1 MKSLVKSLL
10 IILPREDLLRM
21 IASSVLLI
29 FVAFFEVMGL
39 GLISFLLI
47 NIHQLSG
54 SIMLLPFAPL
64 AVNYFD
70 VATENVVYI
79 FFILV
84 LTYSVTASFVSTFS
98 IRSISVSSQLM
109 GSRLRARVLKHF
121 LHSDWMEI
129 SKVQSSEK
137 ISKLINDGRQVGF
150 IMSFCLHLFSRL
162 ALASLIV
169 IGLLLYNF
177 TLTVTMVSVL
187 LAVYGLMFFIL
198 QPSIYKNGADGAK
211 QLSITLKILTNIFGS
226 LKEIMF
232 YGVQDKF
239 LQDYKDADSSLAWAE
254 GGNVYLSQIPRFLID
269 SIILILLVLGVLY
282 LYGQENNDILF
293 FGIISVYGLASL
305 KLLPAFQN
313 IYYFYHEIIARQV
326 QLKNILQI
334 SMLINDTKPLVR
346 KELGE
351 PISNE
356 IIFKNVSFQ
365 YSKGTQSALKNI
377 NINIS
382 YGKNIAIIGPSGS
395 GKSTFLDLLLG
406 FFDPINGEIL
416 IDNNLLSSRN
426 KQSIRENFAYVPQK
440 VYLIEDTLREN
451 IVFGSSVYGDK
462 DINLNESILRSQLKS
477 VVENLPEG
485 LDTVLSESNQLVSGG
500 EKQSIGI
507 ARASLK
513 KANILILDEATNAMD
528 HELEAATMDYLLN
541 HSSFKTVIC
550 ITHKPALLKYF
561 DEIYVFDAGEI
572 TASGTYEEIISN
584 NSFLA
589 AMMKDS

>member
-21 IASSVLLI
+21 IASSGLLI

-47 NIHQLSG
+47 NIQQLYG

-84 LTYSVTASFVSTFS
+84 LTYSVTASFISIFS

-150 IMSFCLHLFSRL
+150 IISFCLHLFSRL

-239 LQDYKDADSSLAWAE
+239 IQDYKDADSGLAWAE

-282 LYGQENNDILF
+282 LYGQGNNDILF
-293 FGIISVYGLASL
+293 FGTISVYGLASL

-313 IYYFYHEIIARQV
+313 IYYFYHEIVARQV
-326 QLKNILQI
+326 QLKNILEI
-334 SMLINDTKPLVR
+334 SLLINDAKPEGR
-346 KELGE
+346 EELGD
-351 PISNE
+351 PISSE
-356 IIFKNVSFQ
+356 IAFKNVSFQ
-365 YSKGTQSALKNI
+365 YAQGDQSTLKNI
-377 NINIS
+377 NINLS

-395 GKSTFLDLLLG
+395 GKSTFVDLLLG
-406 FFDPINGEIL
+406 FLDPMNGEIL
-416 IDNNLLSSRN
+416 IDNNVLSSKN
-426 KQSIRENFAYVPQK
+426 KQSIRESFAYVPQK

-451 IVFGSSVYGDK
+451 IIFGSSDSRNQDVD
-462 DINLNESILRSQLKS
+462 LNESIVRSQLKS
-477 VVENLPEG
+477 VVEKLPDG
-485 LDTVLSESNQLVSGG
+485 LDTVLSESNQHVSGG

-561 DEIYVFDAGEI
+561 DEIYVFDAGKI

-584 NSFLA
+584 NSFLT

>member
-10 IILPREDLLRM
+10 IILPREDSLRIILSSCLL
-21 IASSVLLI
+21 L
-29 FVAFFEVMGL
+29 FVAFIEVMGL

-47 NIHQLSG
+47 NIQNLYD
-54 SIMLLPFAPL
+54 SIILLPL
-64 AVNYFD
+64 ASQAINYFNI
-70 VATENVVYI
+70 ASENVVYV

-84 LTYSVTASFVSTFS
+84 LVYSVSASIVSILS
-98 IRSISVSSQLM
+98 IRSISHSSQLI

-121 LHSDWMEI
+121 LYSDWMEI
-129 SKVQSSEK
+129 SKAQSSEK

-150 IMSFCLHLFSRL
+150 IISFCLHLFSRL
-162 ALASLIV
+162 ALTSLIV
-169 IGLLLYNF
+169 IGLLLF
-177 TLTVTMVSVL
+177 KFSLTVVMVSIL
-187 LAVYGLMFFIL
+187 LTIYSLVFLVL
-198 QPSIYKNGADGAK
+198 QPSIYKNGAEGAK
-211 QLSITLKILTNIFGS
+211 QLSISLKILTNIFGS

-232 YGVQDKF
+232 YGVQEKF
-239 LQDYKDADSSLAWAE
+239 IQDYRDADSGLAWAE

-293 FGIISVYGLASL
+293 FGTISVYGLASL

-313 IYYFYHEIIARQV
+313 IYYFYHEIVARQV

-334 SMLINDTKPLVR
+334 SMLINDAKPEAR
-346 KELGE
+346 KELGKS
-351 PISNE
+351 ISNE
-356 IIFKNVSFQ
+356 ITFKNVSFQ
-365 YSKGTQSALKNI
+365 YSNGAQSALKNI

-416 IDNNLLSSRN
+416 IDNNLLSSKN

-440 VYLIEDTLREN
+440 VCLIEDTLREN
-451 IVFGSSVYGDK
+451 IVFGSSDYEDK
-462 DINLNESILRSQLKS
+462 DINLNESIFRSQLKS

>member
-21 IASSVLLI
+21 IASSGLLI

-47 NIHQLSG
+47 NIQQLYG

-84 LTYSVTASFVSTFS
+84 LTYSVTASFISIFS

-150 IMSFCLHLFSRL
+150 IISFCLHLFSRL

-169 IGLLLYNF
+169 IGLLLFNF

-239 LQDYKDADSSLAWAE
+239 IQDYKDADSGLAWAE

-282 LYGQENNDILF
+282 LYGQGNNDILF
-293 FGIISVYGLASL
+293 FGTISVYGLASL

-313 IYYFYHEIIARQV
+313 IYYFYHEIVARQV
-326 QLKNILQI
+326 QLKNILEI
-334 SMLINDTKPLVR
+334 SLLINDAKPEGR
-346 KELGE
+346 EELGD
-351 PISNE
+351 PISSE
-356 IIFKNVSFQ
+356 IAFKNVSFQ
-365 YSKGTQSALKNI
+365 YAQGDQSTLKNI
-377 NINIS
+377 NINLS

-395 GKSTFLDLLLG
+395 GKSTFVDLLLG
-406 FFDPINGEIL
+406 FLDPMNGEIL
-416 IDNNLLSSRN
+416 IDNNVLSSKN
-426 KQSIRENFAYVPQK
+426 KQSIRESFAYVPQK

-451 IVFGSSVYGDK
+451 IIFGSSDSRNQDVD
-462 DINLNESILRSQLKS
+462 LNESIVRSQLKS
-477 VVENLPEG
+477 VVEKLPDG
-485 LDTVLSESNQLVSGG
+485 LDTVLSESNQHVSGG

>member
-1 MKSLVKSLL
+1 
-10 IILPREDLLRM
+10 
-21 IASSVLLI
+21 
-29 FVAFFEVMGL
+29 
-39 GLISFLLI
+39 
-47 NIHQLSG
+47 
-54 SIMLLPFAPL
+54 MLLPF
-64 AVNYFD
+64 VSSVVSYFNI
-70 VATENVVYI
+70 ATENVVYI

-84 LTYSVTASFVSTFS
+84 LIYSVSASIISIFS
-98 IRSISVSSQLM
+98 VRSISVSSQLI
-109 GSRLRARVLKHF
+109 GSRLRGRVLKYF

-150 IMSFCLHLFSRL
+150 MMSFCLHLFSRL

-169 IGLLLYNF
+169 IALLLYNF
-177 TLTVTMVSVL
+177 TLTVIMVSVL
-187 LAVYGLMFFIL
+187 LTVYGLIFFIL

-239 LQDYKDADSSLAWAE
+239 IKDYKDADSGLAWAE

-293 FGIISVYGLASL
+293 FGTISVYGLASL

-326 QLKNILQI
+326 QLKNILEI
-334 SMLINDTKPLVR
+334 SMLINDAKPEGR
-346 KELGE
+346 QALGD

-356 IIFKNVSFQ
+356 IAFKNVSFQ
-365 YSKGTQSALKNI
+365 YSKGDQSTLKNI

-406 FFDPINGEIL
+406 FLDPINGEIL
-416 IDNNLLSSRN
+416 IDNNVLSSKN
-426 KQSIRENFAYVPQK
+426 KQSIRESFAYVPQK

-451 IVFGSSVYGDK
+451 IIFGSHDSGDQ
-462 DINLNESILRSQLKS
+462 DINLDESIVRSQLKS
-477 VVENLPEG
+477 VVEKLPEG
-485 LDTVLSESNQLVSGG
+485 LDTVLSESNQHVSGG

>member
-1 MKSLVKSLL
+1 MKSLIKSLL

-21 IASSVLLI
+21 IVSSSLLI
-29 FVAFFEVMGL
+29 FVAFAEVVGL

-47 NIHQLSG
+47 NIQQLYE
-54 SIMLLPFAPL
+54 SIILLPLVPG
-64 AVNYFD
+64 AVNYFNI
-70 VATENVVYI
+70 ASENVVYV

-84 LTYSVTASFVSTFS
+84 LAYSVSASIISIFS
-98 IRSISVSSQLM
+98 IRSISVSSQLI

-137 ISKLINDGRQVGF
+137 ISNLINDGRQVGF
-150 IMSFCLHLFSRL
+150 MVSFCLHLFSRL

-187 LAVYGLMFFIL
+187 LTVYGLMFFIL

-239 LQDYKDADSSLAWAE
+239 IQDYKDADSGLAWAE

-282 LYGQENNDILF
+282 LYGQGNNDILF
-293 FGIISVYGLASL
+293 FGTISVYGLASL

-326 QLKNILQI
+326 QLKNILEI
-334 SMLINDTKPLVR
+334 SILINDTKPESR
-346 KELGE
+346 QELGDS
-351 PISNE
+351 ISNE
-356 IIFKNVSFQ
+356 IAFKNVSFQ
-365 YSKGTQSALKNI
+365 YAEGDQSTLKNI

-395 GKSTFLDLLLG
+395 GKSTFVDLLLG
-406 FFDPINGEIL
+406 FLDPMNGEIL
-416 IDNNLLSSRN
+416 IDNNVLSSKN
-426 KQSIRENFAYVPQK
+426 KQSIRERFAYVPQK

-451 IVFGSSVYGDK
+451 IIFGSSDSNDQDV
-462 DINLNESILRSQLKS
+462 NLDESIVRSQLKS
-477 VVENLPEG
+477 VVEKLPEG
-485 LDTVLSESNQLVSGG
+485 LDTVLSESNQHVSGG

-584 NSFLA
+584 SSFLA

>member
-1 MKSLVKSLL
+1 MKSLIKSLL

-21 IASSVLLI
+21 IVSSSLLI
-29 FVAFFEVMGL
+29 FVAFAEVVGL

-47 NIHQLSG
+47 NIQQLYE
-54 SIMLLPFAPL
+54 SIILLPLVPG
-64 AVNYFD
+64 AVNYFNI
-70 VATENVVYI
+70 APENVVYI

-84 LTYSVTASFVSTFS
+84 LAYSVSASIVSIFS
-98 IRSISVSSQLM
+98 IRSISVSSQLI
-109 GSRLRARVLKHF
+109 GSRLRAKVLRYF

-150 IMSFCLHLFSRL
+150 IVSFCLHLFSRL

-177 TLTVTMVSVL
+177 TLTVIMVFVL
-187 LAVYGLMFFIL
+187 LTVYGLIFFIL

-211 QLSITLKILTNIFGS
+211 QLSISLKILTNIFGS

-293 FGIISVYGLASL
+293 FGTISVYGLASL

-326 QLKNILQI
+326 QLKNILEI
-334 SMLINDTKPLVR
+334 SMLINDTKPEGR
-346 KELGE
+346 QELGD

-356 IIFKNVSFQ
+356 IAFKNVSFQ
-365 YSKGTQSALKNI
+365 YAEGDQSTLKNI

-395 GKSTFLDLLLG
+395 GKSTFVDLLLG
-406 FFDPINGEIL
+406 FLDPMNGEIL
-416 IDNNLLSSRN
+416 VDNNVLSREN
-426 KQSIRENFAYVPQK
+426 KQSIRESFAYVPQK

-451 IVFGSSVYGDK
+451 IIFGSSDSK
-462 DINLNESILRSQLKS
+462 DQDVNLDESIVRSQLKS
-477 VVENLPEG
+477 VVEKLPEG
-485 LDTVLSESNQLVSGG
+485 LDTVLSESNQHVSGG

>member
-1 MKSLVKSLL
+1 
-10 IILPREDLLRM
+10 
-21 IASSVLLI
+21 
-29 FVAFFEVMGL
+29 
-39 GLISFLLI
+39 
-47 NIHQLSG
+47 
-54 SIMLLPFAPL
+54 MLLPF
-64 AVNYFD
+64 VSSVVSYFNI
-70 VATENVVYI
+70 ATENVVYI

-84 LTYSVTASFVSTFS
+84 LIYSVSASIISIFS
-98 IRSISVSSQLM
+98 VRSISVSSQLI
-109 GSRLRARVLKHF
+109 GSRLRVRVLKHF

-150 IMSFCLHLFSRL
+150 MMSFCLHLFSRL

-169 IGLLLYNF
+169 IALLLYNF
-177 TLTVTMVSVL
+177 TLTVIMVSVL
-187 LAVYGLMFFIL
+187 LTVYGLIFFIL

-239 LQDYKDADSSLAWAE
+239 IKDYKDADSGLAWAE

-293 FGIISVYGLASL
+293 FGTISVYGLASL

-326 QLKNILQI
+326 QLKNILEI
-334 SMLINDTKPLVR
+334 SMLINDAKPEDR
-346 KELGE
+346 KELGD
-351 PISNE
+351 PISSE
-356 IIFKNVSFQ
+356 IAFKNVSFQ
-365 YSKGTQSALKNI
+365 YAKGDQSTLKNI

-406 FFDPINGEIL
+406 FLDPINGEIL
-416 IDNNLLSSRN
+416 IDNNVLSSKN
-426 KQSIRENFAYVPQK
+426 KQSIRESFAYVPQK

-451 IVFGSSVYGDK
+451 IIFGSHDSGDQ
-462 DINLNESILRSQLKS
+462 DINLDESIVRSQLKS
-477 VVENLPEG
+477 VVEKLPEG
-485 LDTVLSESNQLVSGG
+485 LDTVLSESNQHVSGG

>member
-1 MKSLVKSLL
+1 MKSLIKSLL

-21 IASSVLLI
+21 IVSSSLLI
-29 FVAFFEVMGL
+29 FVAFAEVVGL

-47 NIHQLSG
+47 NIQQLYE
-54 SIMLLPFAPL
+54 SIILLPLVPG
-64 AVNYFD
+64 AVNYFNL
-70 VATENVVYI
+70 ASENVVYV

-84 LTYSVTASFVSTFS
+84 LAYSVSASIISIFS
-98 IRSISVSSQLM
+98 IRSISVSSQLI

-137 ISKLINDGRQVGF
+137 ISNLINDGRQVGF
-150 IMSFCLHLFSRL
+150 MVSFCLHLCSRL

-177 TLTVTMVSVL
+177 TLTVIMVFVL
-187 LAVYGLMFFIL
+187 LTVYGLIFFIL

-211 QLSITLKILTNIFGS
+211 QLSISLKILTNIFGS

-282 LYGQENNDILF
+282 LYGQGNNDILF
-293 FGIISVYGLASL
+293 FGTISVYGLASL

-313 IYYFYHEIIARQV
+313 IYYFYHEIVARQV
-326 QLKNILQI
+326 QLKNILEI
-334 SMLINDTKPLVR
+334 SILINDTKPESR
-346 KELGE
+346 QELGDS
-351 PISNE
+351 ISNE
-356 IIFKNVSFQ
+356 IAFKNVSFK
-365 YSKGTQSALKNI
+365 YAEGDQSTLKNI

-395 GKSTFLDLLLG
+395 GKSTFVDLLLG
-406 FFDPINGEIL
+406 FLDPMNGEIL
-416 IDNNLLSSRN
+416 IDNNVLSSKN
-426 KQSIRENFAYVPQK
+426 KQSIRESFAYVPQK

-451 IVFGSSVYGDK
+451 IIFGSSDSRNQDVD
-462 DINLNESILRSQLKS
+462 LNESIVRSQLKS
-477 VVENLPEG
+477 VVEKLPDG
-485 LDTVLSESNQLVSGG
+485 LDTVLSESNQHVSGG

-584 NSFLA
+584 NSFLT

>member
-1 MKSLVKSLL
+1 MKSLIKSLL

-21 IASSVLLI
+21 IVSSSLLI
-29 FVAFFEVMGL
+29 FVAFAEVVGL

-47 NIHQLSG
+47 NIQQLYE
-54 SIMLLPFAPL
+54 SIILLPLVPG
-64 AVNYFD
+64 AVNYFNL
-70 VATENVVYI
+70 ASENVVYV

-84 LTYSVTASFVSTFS
+84 LAYSVSASIISIFS
-98 IRSISVSSQLM
+98 IRSISVSSQLI

-137 ISKLINDGRQVGF
+137 ISNLINDGRQVGF
-150 IMSFCLHLFSRL
+150 MVSFCLHLFSRL

-177 TLTVTMVSVL
+177 TLTVIMVFVL
-187 LAVYGLMFFIL
+187 LTVYGLIFFIL

-211 QLSITLKILTNIFGS
+211 QLSISLKLLTNIFGS

-239 LQDYKDADSSLAWAE
+239 LQDYKDADSRLAWAE

-293 FGIISVYGLASL
+293 FGTISVYGLASL

-326 QLKNILQI
+326 QLKNILEI
-334 SMLINDTKPLVR
+334 SILINDTKPESR
-346 KELGE
+346 QELGDS
-351 PISNE
+351 ISNE
-356 IIFKNVSFQ
+356 IAFKNVSFQ
-365 YSKGTQSALKNI
+365 YAEGDQSTLKNI

-395 GKSTFLDLLLG
+395 GKSTFVDLLLG
-406 FFDPINGEIL
+406 FLDPMNGEIL
-416 IDNNLLSSRN
+416 IDNNVLSSKN
-426 KQSIRENFAYVPQK
+426 KQSIRERFAYVPQK

-451 IVFGSSVYGDK
+451 IIFGSSDSNDQDV
-462 DINLNESILRSQLKS
+462 NLDESIVRSQLKS
-477 VVENLPEG
+477 VVEKLPEG
-485 LDTVLSESNQLVSGG
+485 LDTVLSESNQHVSGG

-584 NSFLA
+584 SSFLA

>member
-1 MKSLVKSLL
+1 MKSLIKSLL

-21 IASSVLLI
+21 IVSSALLI
-29 FVAFFEVMGL
+29 FVAFAEVVGL

-47 NIHQLSG
+47 NIQQLYE
-54 SIMLLPFAPL
+54 SIILLPLVPG
-64 AVNYFD
+64 AVNYFNL
-70 VATENVVYI
+70 ASENVVYG

-84 LTYSVTASFVSTFS
+84 LAYSVSASIISIFS
-98 IRSISVSSQLM
+98 IRSISVSSQLI

-137 ISKLINDGRQVGF
+137 ISNLINDGRQVGF
-150 IMSFCLHLFSRL
+150 MVSFCLHLFSRL

-177 TLTVTMVSVL
+177 TLTVIMVFVL
-187 LAVYGLMFFIL
+187 LTVYGLIFFIL

-211 QLSITLKILTNIFGS
+211 QLSISLKLLTNIFGS

-239 LQDYKDADSSLAWAE
+239 LQDYKDADSRLAWAE

-326 QLKNILQI
+326 QLKNILEI
-334 SMLINDTKPLVR
+334 SILINDTKPESR
-346 KELGE
+346 QELGDS
-351 PISNE
+351 ISNE
-356 IIFKNVSFQ
+356 IAFKNVSFQ
-365 YSKGTQSALKNI
+365 YAEGDQSTLKNI

-395 GKSTFLDLLLG
+395 GKSTFVDLLLG
-406 FFDPINGEIL
+406 FLDPMNGEIL
-416 IDNNLLSSRN
+416 IDNNVLSSKN
-426 KQSIRENFAYVPQK
+426 KQSIRERFAYVPQK

-451 IVFGSSVYGDK
+451 IIFGSSDSNDQDV
-462 DINLNESILRSQLKS
+462 NLDESIVRSQLKS
-477 VVENLPEG
+477 VVEKLPEG
-485 LDTVLSESNQLVSGG
+485 LDTVLSESNQHVSGG

-584 NSFLA
+584 SSFLA

>member
-1 MKSLVKSLL
+1 MKPLIKSLL

-21 IASSVLLI
+21 IVSSSLLI
-29 FVAFFEVMGL
+29 FVAFAEVVGL

-47 NIHQLSG
+47 NIQQLYE
-54 SIMLLPFAPL
+54 SIILLPLVPG
-64 AVNYFD
+64 AVNYFNI
-70 VATENVVYI
+70 ASENVVYV

-84 LTYSVTASFVSTFS
+84 LAYSVSASIVSIFS
-98 IRSISVSSQLM
+98 IRSISVSSQLI
-109 GSRLRARVLKHF
+109 GSRLRAKVLRYF
-121 LHSDWMEI
+121 LHSDWIEI

-150 IMSFCLHLFSRL
+150 MMSFCLHLFSRL

-169 IGLLLYNF
+169 IALLLYNF
-177 TLTVTMVSVL
+177 TLTVIMVSVL
-187 LAVYGLMFFIL
+187 LTVYGLIFFIL

-232 YGVQDKF
+232 YGVQEKF
-239 LQDYKDADSSLAWAE
+239 IKDYRDADSGLAWAE

-293 FGIISVYGLASL
+293 FGTISVYGLASL

-326 QLKNILQI
+326 QLKNILEI
-334 SMLINDTKPLVR
+334 SMLINDAKPEDR
-346 KELGE
+346 KELGD
-351 PISNE
+351 PISSE
-356 IIFKNVSFQ
+356 IAFKNVSFQ
-365 YSKGTQSALKNI
+365 YAKGDQSTLKNI

-406 FFDPINGEIL
+406 FLDPINGEIL
-416 IDNNLLSSRN
+416 IDNNVLSSKN
-426 KQSIRENFAYVPQK
+426 KQSIRESFAYVPQK

-451 IVFGSSVYGDK
+451 IIFGSHDSGDQ
-462 DINLNESILRSQLKS
+462 DINLDESIVRSQLKS
-477 VVENLPEG
+477 VVEKLPEG
-485 LDTVLSESNQLVSGG
+485 LDTVLSESNQHVSGG

>member
-21 IASSVLLI
+21 IASSGLLI

-47 NIHQLSG
+47 NIQQLYG

-84 LTYSVTASFVSTFS
+84 LTYSVTASFISIFS

-150 IMSFCLHLFSRL
+150 MMSFCLHLFSRL

-187 LAVYGLMFFIL
+187 LLVYGLIFFIL

-282 LYGQENNDILF
+282 LYGQGNNDILF
-293 FGIISVYGLASL
+293 FGTISVYGLASL

-313 IYYFYHEIIARQV
+313 IYYFYHEIVARQV
-326 QLKNILQI
+326 QLKNILEI
-334 SMLINDTKPLVR
+334 SLLINDAKPEGR
-346 KELGE
+346 EELGD
-351 PISNE
+351 PISSE
-356 IIFKNVSFQ
+356 IAFKNVSFQ
-365 YSKGTQSALKNI
+365 YAKGDQSTLKNI

-395 GKSTFLDLLLG
+395 GKSTFVDLLLG
-406 FFDPINGEIL
+406 FLDPMNGEIL
-416 IDNNLLSSRN
+416 IDNNVLSSKN
-426 KQSIRENFAYVPQK
+426 KQSIRESFAYVPQK

-451 IVFGSSVYGDK
+451 IIFGSSDSRNQDVD
-462 DINLNESILRSQLKS
+462 LNESIVRSQLKS
-477 VVENLPEG
+477 VVEKLPDG
-485 LDTVLSESNQLVSGG
+485 LDTVLSESNQHVSGG

>member
-1 MKSLVKSLL
+1 MKSLIKSLL
-10 IILPREDLLRM
+10 IILPKEDLLRM
-21 IASSVLLI
+21 IVSSSLLI
-29 FVAFFEVMGL
+29 FVAFAEVVGL

-47 NIHQLSG
+47 NIQQLYE
-54 SIMLLPFAPL
+54 SIILLPLVPG
-64 AVNYFD
+64 AVNYFNL
-70 VATENVVYI
+70 ASENVVYV

-84 LTYSVTASFVSTFS
+84 LAYSVSASIISIFS
-98 IRSISVSSQLM
+98 IRSISISSQLI

-137 ISKLINDGRQVGF
+137 ISNLINDGRQVGF
-150 IMSFCLHLFSRL
+150 MVSFCLHLFSRL

-177 TLTVTMVSVL
+177 TLTVIMVFVL
-187 LAVYGLMFFIL
+187 LTVYGLIFFIL

-211 QLSITLKILTNIFGS
+211 QLSISLKILTNIFGS

-282 LYGQENNDILF
+282 LYGQGNNDILF
-293 FGIISVYGLASL
+293 FGTISVYGLASL

-326 QLKNILQI
+326 QLKNILEI
-334 SMLINDTKPLVR
+334 SILINDTKPESR
-346 KELGE
+346 QELGDS
-351 PISNE
+351 ISNE
-356 IIFKNVSFQ
+356 IAFKNVSFQ
-365 YSKGTQSALKNI
+365 YAEGDQSTLKNI

-395 GKSTFLDLLLG
+395 GKSTFVDLLLG
-406 FFDPINGEIL
+406 FLDPMNGEIL
-416 IDNNLLSSRN
+416 IDNNVLSSKN
-426 KQSIRENFAYVPQK
+426 KQSIRERFAYVPQK

-451 IVFGSSVYGDK
+451 IIFGSSDSNDQDV
-462 DINLNESILRSQLKS
+462 NLDESIVRSQLKS
-477 VVENLPEG
+477 VVEKLPEG
-485 LDTVLSESNQLVSGG
+485 LDTVLSESNQHVSGG

-572 TASGTYEEIISN
+572 TANGTYKEIISN
-584 NSFLA
+584 SSFLA

>member
-1 MKSLVKSLL
+1 MKSLIKSLL

-21 IASSVLLI
+21 IVSSSLLI
-29 FVAFFEVMGL
+29 FVAFAEVVGL

-47 NIHQLSG
+47 NIQQLYE
-54 SIMLLPFAPL
+54 SIILLPLVPG
-64 AVNYFD
+64 AVNYFNL
-70 VATENVVYI
+70 ASENVVYV

-84 LTYSVTASFVSTFS
+84 LAYSVSASIISIFS
-98 IRSISVSSQLM
+98 IRSISVSSQLI

-137 ISKLINDGRQVGF
+137 ISNLINDGRQVGF
-150 IMSFCLHLFSRL
+150 MVSFCLHLFSRL

-177 TLTVTMVSVL
+177 TLTVIMVFVL
-187 LAVYGLMFFIL
+187 LTVYGLIFFIL

-211 QLSITLKILTNIFGS
+211 QLSISLKLLTNIFGS

-239 LQDYKDADSSLAWAE
+239 LQDYKDADSRLAWAE

-326 QLKNILQI
+326 QLKNILEI
-334 SMLINDTKPLVR
+334 SILINDTKPESR
-346 KELGE
+346 QELGDS
-351 PISNE
+351 ISNE
-356 IIFKNVSFQ
+356 IAFKNVSFQ
-365 YSKGTQSALKNI
+365 YAEGDQSTLKNI

-395 GKSTFLDLLLG
+395 GKSTFVDLLLG
-406 FFDPINGEIL
+406 FLDPMNGEIL
-416 IDNNLLSSRN
+416 IDNNVLSSKN
-426 KQSIRENFAYVPQK
+426 KQSIRERFAYVPQK

-451 IVFGSSVYGDK
+451 IIFGSSDSNDQDV
-462 DINLNESILRSQLKS
+462 NLDESIVRSQLKS
-477 VVENLPEG
+477 VVEKLPEG
-485 LDTVLSESNQLVSGG
+485 LDTVLSESNQHVSGG

-584 NSFLA
+584 SSFLA

>member
-1 MKSLVKSLL
+1 MKSLIKSLL

-21 IASSVLLI
+21 IVSSSLLI
-29 FVAFFEVMGL
+29 FVAFAEVVGL

-47 NIHQLSG
+47 NIQQLYE
-54 SIMLLPFAPL
+54 SIILLPLVPG
-64 AVNYFD
+64 AVNYFNL
-70 VATENVVYI
+70 ASENVVYV

-84 LTYSVTASFVSTFS
+84 LAYSVSASIISIFS
-98 IRSISVSSQLM
+98 IRSISVSSQLI

-137 ISKLINDGRQVGF
+137 ISNLINDGRQVGF
-150 IMSFCLHLFSRL
+150 MVSFCLHLFSRL

-177 TLTVTMVSVL
+177 TLTVIMVFVL
-187 LAVYGLMFFIL
+187 LTVYGLIFFIL

-211 QLSITLKILTNIFGS
+211 QLSISLKLLTNIFGS

-293 FGIISVYGLASL
+293 FGTISVYGLASL

-326 QLKNILQI
+326 QLKNILEI
-334 SMLINDTKPLVR
+334 SILINDTKPESR
-346 KELGE
+346 QELGDS
-351 PISNE
+351 ISNE
-356 IIFKNVSFQ
+356 IAFKNVSFQ
-365 YSKGTQSALKNI
+365 YAEGDQSTLKNI

-395 GKSTFLDLLLG
+395 GKSTFVDLLLG
-406 FFDPINGEIL
+406 FLDPMNGEIL
-416 IDNNLLSSRN
+416 IDNNVLSSKN
-426 KQSIRENFAYVPQK
+426 KQSIRERFAYVPQK

-451 IVFGSSVYGDK
+451 IIFGSSDSNDQDV
-462 DINLNESILRSQLKS
+462 NLDESIVRSQLKS
-477 VVENLPEG
+477 VVEKLPEG
-485 LDTVLSESNQLVSGG
+485 LDTVLSESNQHVSGG

-584 NSFLA
+584 SSFLA

>member
-21 IASSVLLI
+21 IASSGLLI
-29 FVAFFEVMGL
+29 FVAFVEVMGL

-47 NIHQLSG
+47 NIQQLYG

-84 LTYSVTASFVSTFS
+84 LTYSVTASFISIFS

-187 LAVYGLMFFIL
+187 LLVYGLIFFIL

-239 LQDYKDADSSLAWAE
+239 IQDYKDADSGLAWAE

-282 LYGQENNDILF
+282 LYGQGNNDILF
-293 FGIISVYGLASL
+293 FGTISVYGLASL

-326 QLKNILQI
+326 QLKNILEI
-334 SMLINDTKPLVR
+334 SILINDTKPESR
-346 KELGE
+346 QELGDS
-351 PISNE
+351 ISNE
-356 IIFKNVSFQ
+356 IAFKNVSFQ
-365 YSKGTQSALKNI
+365 YAEGDQSTLKNI

-395 GKSTFLDLLLG
+395 GKSTFVDLLLG
-406 FFDPINGEIL
+406 FLDPMNGEIL
-416 IDNNLLSSRN
+416 IDNNVLSSKN
-426 KQSIRENFAYVPQK
+426 KQSIRERFAYVPQK

-451 IVFGSSVYGDK
+451 IIFGSSDSNDQDV
-462 DINLNESILRSQLKS
+462 NLDESIVRSQLKS
-477 VVENLPEG
+477 VVEKLPEG
-485 LDTVLSESNQLVSGG
+485 LDTVLSESNQHVSGG

-584 NSFLA
+584 SSFLA

>member
-1 MKSLVKSLL
+1 MKSLIKSLL

-21 IASSVLLI
+21 IVSSSLLI
-29 FVAFFEVMGL
+29 FVAFAEVVGL

-47 NIHQLSG
+47 NIQQLYE
-54 SIMLLPFAPL
+54 SIILLPLVPG
-64 AVNYFD
+64 AVNYFNL
-70 VATENVVYI
+70 ASENVVYV

-84 LTYSVTASFVSTFS
+84 LAYSVSASIISIFS
-98 IRSISVSSQLM
+98 IRSISVSSQLI

-137 ISKLINDGRQVGF
+137 ISNLINDGRQVGF
-150 IMSFCLHLFSRL
+150 MVSFCLHLFSRL

-177 TLTVTMVSVL
+177 TLTVIMVFVL
-187 LAVYGLMFFIL
+187 LTVYGLIFFIL

-211 QLSITLKILTNIFGS
+211 QLSISLKILTNIFGS

-293 FGIISVYGLASL
+293 FGTISVYGLASL

-326 QLKNILQI
+326 QLKNILEI
-334 SMLINDTKPLVR
+334 SILINDTKPESR
-346 KELGE
+346 QELGDS
-351 PISNE
+351 ISNE
-356 IIFKNVSFQ
+356 IAFKNVSFQ
-365 YSKGTQSALKNI
+365 YAEGDQSTLKNI

-395 GKSTFLDLLLG
+395 GKSTFVDLLLG
-406 FFDPINGEIL
+406 FLDPMNGEIL
-416 IDNNLLSSRN
+416 IDNNVLSSKN
-426 KQSIRENFAYVPQK
+426 KQSIRERFAYVPQK

-451 IVFGSSVYGDK
+451 IIFGSSDSNDQDV
-462 DINLNESILRSQLKS
+462 NLDESIVRSQLKS
-477 VVENLPEG
+477 VVEKLPEG
-485 LDTVLSESNQLVSGG
+485 LDTVLSESNQHVSGG

-584 NSFLA
+584 SSFLA

>member
-21 IASSVLLI
+21 TLSSGLLI
-29 FVAFFEVMGL
+29 FVAFVEVVGL

-47 NIHQLSG
+47 NIQQLYG
-54 SIMLLPFAPL
+54 SIMLLPFASL
-64 AVNYFD
+64 AVSYFD
-70 VATENVVYI
+70 IAAENVVYI

-84 LTYSVTASFVSTFS
+84 LAYSISASIISIFS
-98 IRSISVSSQLM
+98 VRSISVSSQLI
-109 GSRLRARVLKHF
+109 GSRLRGRVLKYF

-150 IMSFCLHLFSRL
+150 MISFCLHFFSRL

-177 TLTVTMVSVL
+177 QLTVTMVSVL
-187 LAVYGLMFFIL
+187 LTVYGLIFFIL

-239 LQDYKDADSSLAWAE
+239 IQDYKDADSGLAWAE

-293 FGIISVYGLASL
+293 FGTISVYGLASL

-326 QLKNILQI
+326 HLKNILEI
-334 SMLINDTKPLVR
+334 SMLINDAKPEGR
-346 KELGE
+346 QALGD

-356 IIFKNVSFQ
+356 IAFKNVSFQ
-365 YSKGTQSALKNI
+365 YSKGDQSTLKNI

-395 GKSTFLDLLLG
+395 GKSTFVDLLLG
-406 FFDPINGEIL
+406 FLDPMNGEIL
-416 IDNNLLSSRN
+416 IDNNVLSNKN

-451 IVFGSSVYGDK
+451 IIFGSSDSK
-462 DINLNESILRSQLKS
+462 DQDVNLDESISRSQLKS
-477 VVENLPEG
+477 VVEKLPGG
-485 LDTVLSESNQLVSGG
+485 LDTILSESNQHVSGG

-507 ARASLK
+507 ARALLK

-528 HELEAATMDYLLN
+528 HELEAATIDYLLN

>member
-1 MKSLVKSLL
+1 MKSLTKSLL

-21 IASSVLLI
+21 IVSSGLLI
-29 FVAFFEVMGL
+29 LVAFAEVVGL
-39 GLISFLLI
+39 SLISFLLI
-47 NIHQLSG
+47 NIQQLYE
-54 SIMLLPFAPL
+54 SIISLPLVPG
-64 AVNYFD
+64 AVNYFNI
-70 VATENVVYI
+70 ASENVVYV

-84 LTYSVTASFVSTFS
+84 LAYSVSASIVSIFS
-98 IRSISVSSQLM
+98 IRSISVSSQLI
-109 GSRLRARVLKHF
+109 GSRLRAKVLRYF
-121 LHSDWMEI
+121 LHSDWVEI
-129 SKVQSSEK
+129 SKMQSSERV
-137 ISKLINDGRQVGF
+137 SKLINDGRQVGF
-150 IMSFCLHLFSRL
+150 LISFCLHLFSRL

-169 IGLLLYNF
+169 IGLLLFNF
-177 TLTVTMVSVL
+177 QLTIIMVSVL
-187 LAVYGLMFFIL
+187 LLVYGLIFFIL

-226 LKEIMF
+226 IKEIMF
-232 YGVQDKF
+232 YGVQEKF
-239 LQDYKDADSSLAWAE
+239 IKDYRDADSGLAWAE
-254 GGNVYLSQIPRFLID
+254 GGNVYLSQIPRFLVD

-293 FGIISVYGLASL
+293 FGTISVYGLASL

-326 QLKNILQI
+326 QLKNILEI
-334 SMLINDTKPLVR
+334 SMLINDAKPEGR
-346 KELGE
+346 QELGD

-356 IIFKNVSFQ
+356 IAFKNVSFQ
-365 YSKGTQSALKNI
+365 YAEGDQSTLKNI

-395 GKSTFLDLLLG
+395 GKSTFVDLLLG
-406 FFDPINGEIL
+406 FLVPMNGEIL
-416 IDNNLLSSRN
+416 IDDNVLSSKN
-426 KQSIRENFAYVPQK
+426 KQSIRESFAYVPQK

-451 IVFGSSVYGDK
+451 IIFGSGDLK
-462 DINLNESILRSQLKS
+462 DQDVNLDESIVQSQLKS
-477 VVENLPEG
+477 VVEKLPEG
-485 LDTVLSESNQLVSGG
+485 LDTVLSESNQHVSGG

-572 TASGTYEEIISN
+572 AASGTYEEIISN
-584 NSFLA
+584 SSFLA

>member
-1 MKSLVKSLL
+1 MKTLVKSLL

-21 IASSVLLI
+21 IVSSSLLI
-29 FVAFFEVMGL
+29 FVAFAEVVGL

-47 NIHQLSG
+47 NIQQLYE
-54 SIMLLPFAPL
+54 SIILLPLVPG
-64 AVNYFD
+64 AVNYFNI
-70 VATENVVYI
+70 APENVVYV

-84 LTYSVTASFVSTFS
+84 LAYSLSASIISIFS
-98 IRSISVSSQLM
+98 IRSISVSSQLI
-109 GSRLRARVLKHF
+109 GSRLRGKVLRYF

-150 IMSFCLHLFSRL
+150 IISFCLHLFSRL

-169 IGLLLYNF
+169 IGLLLFNF
-177 TLTVTMVSVL
+177 TLTIIMVSVL
-187 LAVYGLMFFIL
+187 VTVYGLIFFIL

-232 YGVQDKF
+232 YGVQEKF
-239 LQDYKDADSSLAWAE
+239 IKDYRDADSGLAWAE

-293 FGIISVYGLASL
+293 FGTISVYGLASL

-326 QLKNILQI
+326 QLKNILEI
-334 SMLINDTKPLVR
+334 SILINDTKPEGR
-346 KELGE
+346 QELGD

-356 IIFKNVSFQ
+356 IAFKNVSFQ
-365 YSKGTQSALKNI
+365 YAEGDQSTLKNI

-395 GKSTFLDLLLG
+395 GKSTFVDLLLG
-406 FFDPINGEIL
+406 FLDPMNGEIL
-416 IDNNLLSSRN
+416 IDSNVLSNKN
-426 KQSIRENFAYVPQK
+426 KQSIRESFAYVPQK

-451 IVFGSSVYGDK
+451 IIFGSSDSK
-462 DINLNESILRSQLKS
+462 DQDVNLDESISRSQLKS
-477 VVENLPEG
+477 VVEKLPGG
-485 LDTVLSESNQLVSGG
+485 LDTILSESNQHVSGG

-572 TASGTYEEIISN
+572 AASGTYEEIISN

>member
-1 MKSLVKSLL
+1 
-10 IILPREDLLRM
+10 
-21 IASSVLLI
+21 
-29 FVAFFEVMGL
+29 
-39 GLISFLLI
+39 
-47 NIHQLSG
+47 
-54 SIMLLPFAPL
+54 
-64 AVNYFD
+64 
-70 VATENVVYI
+70 
-79 FFILV
+79 
-84 LTYSVTASFVSTFS
+84 
-98 IRSISVSSQLM
+98 
-109 GSRLRARVLKHF
+109 
-121 LHSDWMEI
+121 MEI
-129 SKVQSSEK
+129 SKAQSSEK

-150 IMSFCLHLFSRL
+150 IISFCLHLFSRL
-162 ALASLIV
+162 ALTSLIV
-169 IGLLLYNF
+169 IGLLLF
-177 TLTVTMVSVL
+177 KFSLTVVMVSIL
-187 LAVYGLMFFIL
+187 LTIYSLVFLVL
-198 QPSIYKNGADGAK
+198 QPSIYKNGAEGAK
-211 QLSITLKILTNIFGS
+211 QLSISLKILTNIFGS

-232 YGVQDKF
+232 YGVQEKF
-239 LQDYKDADSSLAWAE
+239 IQDYRDADSGLAWAE

-282 LYGQENNDILF
+282 LYGQDSNDILF
-293 FGIISVYGLASL
+293 FGTISVYGLASL

-334 SMLINDTKPLVR
+334 SMLINDAKPEVR

-356 IIFKNVSFQ
+356 ITFKNVSFQ
-365 YSKGTQSALKNI
+365 YSNGAQSALKNI

-416 IDNNLLSSRN
+416 IDNNLLSSKN

-440 VYLIEDTLREN
+440 VCLIEDTLREN
-451 IVFGSSVYGDK
+451 IVFGSSDYEDK
-462 DINLNESILRSQLKS
+462 DINLNESIFRSQLKS

-584 NSFLA
+584 NSFLV
-589 AMMKDS
+589 AMMKDSQKS

>member
-1 MKSLVKSLL
+1 MKSLIKSLL

-21 IASSVLLI
+21 IASSSLLI
-29 FVAFFEVMGL
+29 FVAFAEVVGL

-47 NIHQLSG
+47 NIQQLYE
-54 SIMLLPFAPL
+54 SIILLPLVPG
-64 AVNYFD
+64 AVNYFNL
-70 VATENVVYI
+70 ASENVVYV

-84 LTYSVTASFVSTFS
+84 LAYSVSASIISIFS
-98 IRSISVSSQLM
+98 IRSISVSSQLI

-137 ISKLINDGRQVGF
+137 ISNLINDGRQVGF
-150 IMSFCLHLFSRL
+150 MVSFCLHLFSRL

-177 TLTVTMVSVL
+177 TLTVIMVFVL
-187 LAVYGLMFFIL
+187 LTVYGLIFFIL

-211 QLSITLKILTNIFGS
+211 QLSISLKLLTNIFGS

-239 LQDYKDADSSLAWAE
+239 LQDYKDADSRLAWAE

-326 QLKNILQI
+326 QLKNILEI
-334 SMLINDTKPLVR
+334 SILINDTKPESR
-346 KELGE
+346 QELGDS
-351 PISNE
+351 ISNE
-356 IIFKNVSFQ
+356 IAFKNVSFK
-365 YSKGTQSALKNI
+365 YAEGDQSTLKNI

-395 GKSTFLDLLLG
+395 GKSTFVDLLLG
-406 FFDPINGEIL
+406 FLDPMNGEIL
-416 IDNNLLSSRN
+416 IDNNVLSSKN
-426 KQSIRENFAYVPQK
+426 KQSIRERFAYVPQK

-451 IVFGSSVYGDK
+451 IIFGSSDSNDQDV
-462 DINLNESILRSQLKS
+462 NLDESIVRSQLKS
-477 VVENLPEG
+477 VVEKLPEG
-485 LDTVLSESNQLVSGG
+485 LDTVLSESNQHVSGG

-584 NSFLA
+584 SSFLA

>member
-1 MKSLVKSLL
+1 MKSLIKSLL

-21 IASSVLLI
+21 IVSSSLLI
-29 FVAFFEVMGL
+29 FVAFAEVVGL

-47 NIHQLSG
+47 NIQQLYE
-54 SIMLLPFAPL
+54 SIILLPLVPG
-64 AVNYFD
+64 AVNYFNI
-70 VATENVVYI
+70 ASENVVYV

-84 LTYSVTASFVSTFS
+84 LAYSVSASIVSIFS
-98 IRSISVSSQLM
+98 IRSISVSSQLI
-109 GSRLRARVLKHF
+109 GSRLRAKVLRYF

-129 SKVQSSEK
+129 SKMQSSEK

-150 IMSFCLHLFSRL
+150 IISFSLHLFSRMV
-162 ALASLIV
+162 LASLIV
-169 IGLLLYNF
+169 IGLLFFNF
-177 TLTVTMVSVL
+177 QLTITMVSVL
-187 LAVYGLMFFIL
+187 LLVYGLIFFIL

-226 LKEIMF
+226 IKEIIF

-239 LQDYKDADSSLAWAE
+239 IKDYKDADSHLAWAE

-282 LYGQENNDILF
+282 LYGQGNNDILF
-293 FGIISVYGLASL
+293 FGTISVYGLASL

-313 IYYFYHEIIARQV
+313 IYYFYHEIVARQV
-326 QLKNILQI
+326 QLKNILEI
-334 SMLINDTKPLVR
+334 SLLINDAKPEGR
-346 KELGE
+346 EELGD
-351 PISNE
+351 PISSE
-356 IIFKNVSFQ
+356 IAFKNVSFQ
-365 YSKGTQSALKNI
+365 YAKGDQSTLKNI

-395 GKSTFLDLLLG
+395 GKSTFVDLLLG
-406 FFDPINGEIL
+406 FLDPMNGEIL
-416 IDNNLLSSRN
+416 IDNNVLSSKN
-426 KQSIRENFAYVPQK
+426 KQSIRESFAYVPQK

-451 IVFGSSVYGDK
+451 IIFGSSDSRNQDVD
-462 DINLNESILRSQLKS
+462 LNESIVRSQLKS
-477 VVENLPEG
+477 VVEKLPDG
-485 LDTVLSESNQLVSGG
+485 LDTVLSESNQHVSGG

>member
-21 IASSVLLI
+21 ILSSGLLI
-29 FVAFFEVMGL
+29 FVAFVEVMGL

-47 NIHQLSG
+47 NIQQLYG
-54 SIMLLPFAPL
+54 SIMLLPF
-64 AVNYFD
+64 VSSVVSYFNI
-70 VATENVVYI
+70 ATENVVYI

-84 LTYSVTASFVSTFS
+84 LIYSVSASIISIFS
-98 IRSISVSSQLM
+98 VRSISVSSQLI
-109 GSRLRARVLKHF
+109 GSRLRVRVLKHF

-150 IMSFCLHLFSRL
+150 MMSFCLHLFSRL

-169 IGLLLYNF
+169 IALLLYNF
-177 TLTVTMVSVL
+177 TLTVIMVSVL
-187 LAVYGLMFFIL
+187 LTVYGLIFFIL

-239 LQDYKDADSSLAWAE
+239 IKDYKDADSGLAWAE

-293 FGIISVYGLASL
+293 FGTISVYGLASL

-326 QLKNILQI
+326 QLKNILEI
-334 SMLINDTKPLVR
+334 SMLINDAKPEDR
-346 KELGE
+346 KELGD
-351 PISNE
+351 PISSE
-356 IIFKNVSFQ
+356 IAFKNVSFQ
-365 YSKGTQSALKNI
+365 YAKGDQSTLKNI

-406 FFDPINGEIL
+406 FLDPINGEIL
-416 IDNNLLSSRN
+416 IDNNVLSSKN
-426 KQSIRENFAYVPQK
+426 KQSIRESFAYVPQK

-451 IVFGSSVYGDK
+451 IIFGSHDSGDQ
-462 DINLNESILRSQLKS
+462 DINLDESIVRSQLKS
-477 VVENLPEG
+477 VVEKLPEG
-485 LDTVLSESNQLVSGG
+485 LDTVLSESNQHVSGG

>member
-1 MKSLVKSLL
+1 MKSLIKSLL

-21 IASSVLLI
+21 IVSSSLLI
-29 FVAFFEVMGL
+29 FVAFAEVVGL

-47 NIHQLSG
+47 NIQQLYE
-54 SIMLLPFAPL
+54 SIILLPLVPG
-64 AVNYFD
+64 AVNYFNL
-70 VATENVVYI
+70 ASENVVYV

-84 LTYSVTASFVSTFS
+84 LAYSVSASIISIFS
-98 IRSISVSSQLM
+98 IRSISVSSQLI

-137 ISKLINDGRQVGF
+137 ISNLINDGRQVGF
-150 IMSFCLHLFSRL
+150 MVSFCLHLCSRL

-177 TLTVTMVSVL
+177 TLTVIMVFVL
-187 LAVYGLMFFIL
+187 LTVYGLIFFIL

-211 QLSITLKILTNIFGS
+211 QLSISLKLLTNIFGS

-239 LQDYKDADSSLAWAE
+239 LQDYKDADSRLAWAE

-326 QLKNILQI
+326 QLKNILEI
-334 SMLINDTKPLVR
+334 SILINDTKPESR
-346 KELGE
+346 QELGDS
-351 PISNE
+351 ISNE
-356 IIFKNVSFQ
+356 IAFKNVSFQ
-365 YSKGTQSALKNI
+365 YAEGDQSTLKNI

-395 GKSTFLDLLLG
+395 GKSTFVDLLLG
-406 FFDPINGEIL
+406 FLDPMNGEIL
-416 IDNNLLSSRN
+416 IDNNVLSSKN
-426 KQSIRENFAYVPQK
+426 KQSIRERFAYVPQK

-451 IVFGSSVYGDK
+451 IIFGSSDSNDQDV
-462 DINLNESILRSQLKS
+462 NLDESIVRSQLKS
-477 VVENLPEG
+477 VVEKLPEG
-485 LDTVLSESNQLVSGG
+485 LDTVLSESNQHVSGG

-584 NSFLA
+584 SSFLA

>member
-1 MKSLVKSLL
+1 MKSLIKSLL

-21 IASSVLLI
+21 IVSSSLLI
-29 FVAFFEVMGL
+29 FVAFAEVVGL

-47 NIHQLSG
+47 NIQQLYE
-54 SIMLLPFAPL
+54 SIILLPLVPE
-64 AVNYFD
+64 AVNYFNI
-70 VATENVVYI
+70 ASENVVYV

-84 LTYSVTASFVSTFS
+84 LAYSVSASIVSIFS
-98 IRSISVSSQLM
+98 IRSISVSSQLI
-109 GSRLRARVLKHF
+109 GSRLRAKVLRYF

-129 SKVQSSEK
+129 SKMQSSEK

-150 IMSFCLHLFSRL
+150 IISFCLHLFSRL

-169 IGLLLYNF
+169 IGLLFFNF
-177 TLTVTMVSVL
+177 QLTITMVSVL
-187 LAVYGLMFFIL
+187 LLVYGLIFFIL

-226 LKEIMF
+226 IKEIIF

-239 LQDYKDADSSLAWAE
+239 IKDYKDADSHLAWAE
-254 GGNVYLSQIPRFLID
+254 GRNVYLSQIPRFLID

-282 LYGQENNDILF
+282 LYGQENNNILF
-293 FGIISVYGLASL
+293 FGTISVYGLASL

-313 IYYFYHEIIARQV
+313 IYYFYHEIVARQI
-326 QLKNILQI
+326 QLKNILEI
-334 SMLINDTKPLVR
+334 SLLINDPKPEGR
-346 KELGE
+346 EELSD
-351 PISNE
+351 PISSE
-356 IIFKNVSFQ
+356 IAFNNVSFQ
-365 YSKGTQSALKNI
+365 YAKGDQSTLKNI

-406 FFDPINGEIL
+406 FLDPMNGEIL
-416 IDNNLLSSRN
+416 IDNNVLSSKN
-426 KQSIRENFAYVPQK
+426 KQSIRESFAYVPQK

-451 IVFGSSVYGDK
+451 IIFGSSDSRNQDVD
-462 DINLNESILRSQLKS
+462 LNESIVRSQLKS
-477 VVENLPEG
+477 VVEKLPDG
-485 LDTVLSESNQLVSGG
+485 LDTVLSESNQHVSGG

-528 HELEAATMDYLLN
+528 HELEALTMDYLLN

-584 NSFLA
+584 NSFLT